1 MVTVNV
7 MGNRD
12 LGKEQLSELQEMM
25 HAHPTL
31 VSLFGIADDATQAN
45 LSDLWMDADDAVVLA
60 DELPAKGALTSLNLS
75 MNELCGID
83 EDGDG
88 EYDASGVTAL
98 ADAIGKHQ

>member
-1 MVTVNV
+1 MT
-7 MGNRD
+7 
-12 LGKEQLSELQEMM
+12 
-25 HAHPTL
+25 
-31 VSLFGIADDATQAN
+31 
-45 LSDLWMDADDAVVLA
+45 LSDLDLQGKRALVRVDFNVPLDEAQNVTDDTRSRRAI
-60 DELPAKGALTSLNLS
+60 PTIGALTSLNLS